1 MRQNLMETVESL
13 QNLLG
18 NRSTN
23 QQQQQQQFQPS
34 SPTPSRKF
42 SVLPLDIPLTLKY
55 IVQSSSPTS
64 NSQPN
69 SNVTI
74 SRRRSSSSN
83 QIPVVQQRQ
92 NLVSTRPELSYISE
106 GSIEECS
113 EYGVVEGGEEEGY
126 NGSILEG

>member
-1 MRQNLMETVESL
+1 MRQNLIETVESL

-23 QQQQQQQFQPS
+23 QQQQQFHQPS

-42 SVLPLDIPLTLKY
+42 LYLPFAHSLTPCNL
-55 IVQSSSPTS
+55 VQSSSPTS

-83 QIPVVQQRQ
+83 QIQPVVQHRQ

-106 GSIEECS
+106 GSIEETS
-113 EYGVVEGGEEEGY
+113 EYCNGEEEGY